1 MAADQWRLQRRSSPL
16 LQHLWEYAQHEQRKA
31 TAGSQSPSLRT
42 SLSQA
47 SSASLHPPSLSLSP
61 PPAAEE
67 IDSSEDVGYVGLP
80 HRSFDAAPL
89 MASADPSA
97 VSHYTQFTR
106 RLSVSP
112 TQRPLTPRLPS
123 SSPVA
128 SIAPP
133 PLSIHFSASISS
145 SCRSPP
151 PSVSRTAAVWSEL
164 DAAHQRQVDGLLQQS
179 NGSTSSAVSDVL
191 LSQLSLLEMGRA
203 MRVRRIIRRHVRSMQ
218 SETHVRLLRRCWDAW
233 MQRVWQRAE
242 ETRRADVWRY
252 ERQQRDVNERSRQA
266 VKRWRAVV
274 ADRRAGELLGEMSVA
289 WLGRRCLHAWHSLL
303 YVQHARLHLALM
315 HRHTLYRER
324 AWTIFSAWQAA
335 AREKRHLKRKE
346 QAVERLIQRRM
357 QARLRSDT
365 APVEWLRE
373 S

>member
-1 MAADQWRLQRRSSPL
+1 M
-16 LQHLWEYAQHEQRKA
+16 
-31 TAGSQSPSLRT
+31 
-42 SLSQA
+42 
-47 SSASLHPPSLSLSP
+47 
-61 PPAAEE
+61 
-67 IDSSEDVGYVGLP
+67 
-80 HRSFDAAPL
+80 
-89 MASADPSA
+89 
-97 VSHYTQFTR
+97 
-106 RLSVSP
+106 
-112 TQRPLTPRLPS
+112 
-123 SSPVA
+123 
-128 SIAPP
+128 
-133 PLSIHFSASISS
+133 
-145 SCRSPP
+145 
-151 PSVSRTAAVWSEL
+151 WSEL

-357 QARLRSDT
+357 QARLR
-365 APVEWLRE
+365 VILRRWSGCVSLE
-373 S
+373 RQCRAAVQAAMVSGYQHVRAVRPLLLNREEYNAERSRVGNTH